1 VQEAMTTQKPES
13 GDSRRDEVIAG
24 EYVLGAL
31 SAEDRRKAEARMAT
45 DRNFAAMV
53 IRWQNNLAAFG
64 DAYESV
70 APRRR
75 FRSSEHAVFEAGRG
89 ADDPRGI
96 WGSLPL
102 WRSVALVSLSAVV
115 VMAGAVAGLFSDRR
129 GGTQLVASLE
139 AQGSAIN
146 LVTHFE
152 PATGRLRL
160 SPAAAGQMEEKSL
173 ELWLIKGDDPP
184 VSLGVLP
191 PSGEGEI
198 VLEPGMRSRSASGS
212 RLSVSVEPLGGSATG
227 SPTGE
232 VIAQGTARAF

>member
-1 VQEAMTTQKPES
+1 MTTQKPES

-31 SAEDRRKAEARMAT
+31 SADDRRKAEARMAT

-64 DAYESV
+64 DEYESA

-75 FRSSEHAVFEAGRG
+75 FRSSERAVFEAGRG
-89 ADDPRGI
+89 ADDPRGV

-102 WRSVALVSLSAVV
+102 WRSAALVSLSAVV
-115 VMAGAVAGLFSDRR
+115 VMAGALAGLFSDRR
-129 GGTQLVASLE
+129 GGTPLVVSLE
-139 AQGSAIN
+139 AHGSAIN

-173 ELWLIKGDDPP
+173 ELWLINGDDPP

-198 VLEPGMRSRSASGS
+198 VLEPGMRSQVATGS
-212 RLSVSVEPLGGSATG
+212 RLSVSVEPKGGSATG
-227 SPTGE
+227 SPTGA